1 VFSTLVGVS
10 CDDVLAST
18 DIYRLFN
25 ARPKQEQLGLYNAF
39 IPNKWLIRTKAPQQ
53 RRCFNVR
60 NALLSGTTHHGSCP
74 HGSFWIH
81 VVQIVQIVRFAF
93 HNLSQFVWST
103 IERWILHCTQAAV
116 DCSWLPGYPCCYVD
130 LADAVEHVDDVDVTP
145 KSGEL
150 RNFSKGSSP
159 VALPPLRRRLRTE

>member
-1 VFSTLVGVS
+1 MFSSLVGVS

-25 ARPKQEQLGLYNAF
+25 ARPKQEQLGLYNAS

-81 VVQIVQIVRFAF
+81 VVQIVQIVRCDC
-93 HNLSQFVWST
+93 LSQSFTVCLVQNWALDFALYPS
-103 IERWILHCTQAAV
+103 
-116 DCSWLPGYPCCYVD
+116 CSWLPAYPCWHVD